1 MAWRQVWAVERMIRR
16 VKREFKQKTLPS
28 AKYFD
33 DHCLLHLIPGEKD
46 DQTIFERMKEL
57 VRKAMC
63 TGVPVFVSNPS
74 KDHDQREKTSV
85 EMLNTGSKITS
96 MQEIIAKIFD

>member
-1 MAWRQVWAVERMIRR
+1 
-16 VKREFKQKTLPS
+16 EFKQKTLPS

-33 DHCLLHLIPGEKD
+33 DHRLLHLIPGEKD

-63 TGVPVFVSNPS
+63 TGVPVFVSNSS
-74 KDHDQREKTSV
+74 KDHDQREECEKFFIAV
-85 EMLNTGSKITS
+85 VFFEFGHAITLQ
-96 MQEIIAKIFD
+96 MTLLK